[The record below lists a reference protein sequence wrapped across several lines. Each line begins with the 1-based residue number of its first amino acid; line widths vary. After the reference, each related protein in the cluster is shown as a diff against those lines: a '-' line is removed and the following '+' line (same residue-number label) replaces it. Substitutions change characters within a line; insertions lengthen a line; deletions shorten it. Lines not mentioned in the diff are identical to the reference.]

1 MHIRDWPRAERPR
14 EKLLK
19 QGAITLSDAE
29 LLALFLGSGLRGQD
43 AVMTAR
49 MLLAQHGPLRSLL
62 ELTPKELSR
71 LKGIGPARALSLIH
85 I

>member
-49 MLLAQHGPLRSLL
+49 MLLAHHGPLRSLL
-62 ELTPKELSR
+62 EMTPKELSR
-71 LKGIGPARALSLIH
+71 LKGIGPARAC
-85 I
+85 